1 MHNNQFI
8 ERTLVILK
16 PDAIQRSLIGEIIKR
31 FEGLGLK
38 FSGIKL
44 ILPTSETIERH
55 YTVDPDWRKTT
66 GEKAK
71 KTKEKQGIIMEK
83 QPEEVGEIILSS
95 LKKFMTSGPVVVMV
109 IEGAHAVPL
118 VRKLVG
124 DTEPLTSDVG
134 TIRGDYVFD
143 SYEMA
148 DTQERAIRNLIHA
161 SSDSDSA
168 KKEIAIW
175 FEEVELL
182 KYTTAQERFIYDV
195 EPKNIIR

>member
-148 DTQERAIRNLIHA
+148 DTIQEIR
-161 SSDSDSA
+161 S
-168 KKEIAIW
+168 KERNTKFKI
-175 FEEVELL
+175 
-182 KYTTAQERFIYDV
+182 YNTQERFIYDV
-195 EPKNIIR
+195 EPKNKIEKIKNRLRLTYVIYGTY

>member
-1 MHNNQFI
+1 M
-8 ERTLVILK
+8 E
-16 PDAIQRSLIGEIIKR
+16 
-31 FEGLGLK
+31 
-38 FSGIKL
+38 
-44 ILPTSETIERH
+44 
-55 YTVDPDWRKTT
+55 KTT

-148 DTQERAIRNLIHA
+148 DRSRSH
-161 SSDSDSA
+161 
-168 KKEIAIW
+168 K
-175 FEEVELL
+175 F
-182 KYTTAQERFIYDV
+182 F
-195 EPKNIIR
+195 